1 MTPLTAWRTSRAVS
15 TIILISSGRDS
26 FSKHTLD
33 QTLKKVQASKDIAI
47 YTVSTGKALLN
58 YARDTWFD
66 EISVRHYRIQLQ
78 HDVFFRL
85 ITR

>member
-1 MTPLTAWRTSRAVS
+1 MKGRKY
-15 TIILISSGRDS
+15 IILISSGRDS

-58 YARDTWFD
+58 YAETPRLD
-66 EISVRHYRIQLQ
+66 EVPVPHHRIQLQ
-78 HDVFFRL
+78 HDVSSGR
-85 ITR
+85 